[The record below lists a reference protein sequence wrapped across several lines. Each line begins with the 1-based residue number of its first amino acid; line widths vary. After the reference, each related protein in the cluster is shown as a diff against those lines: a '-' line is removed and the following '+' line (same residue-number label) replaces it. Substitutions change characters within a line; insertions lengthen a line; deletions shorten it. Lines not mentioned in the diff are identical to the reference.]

1 MELHVLLCYFA
12 MAVLISVNSQGLRSP
27 DRRKIAFSYF
37 LRHRLDIILLQET
50 HWTADMEMQIN
61 REWNGEAFFNHGTNT
76 ARGVA
81 ILIHSRLDYT
91 VKQKRSDNEGRILN
105 IVLELDDH
113 ILNIINIYAP
123 RTDSARQSFF
133 SGLDEFISE
142 DDDNII
148 GGDFNCI
155 GNVRLDKIGGN
166 QNARQLA
173 AASLQTISSHFNL
186 CDVWRDRHKDARIF
200 TWTGRHPTDGS
211 LICTRIDKFLISK
224 SMNHFVTDASIKP
237 FPHSDHDYVCLIL
250 NFDQVKRGAGY
261 WHFNNELLSDAA
273 FEAQLK
279 DFWTDWQTKY
289 DDFADP
295 LLWWDKAKQHFKII
309 AIGCAKIIGKQK
321 RHERFQLE
329 RKLGKL
335 QEKSNSGDTRDI
347 EVYLLAKEKL
357 KELDLKD
364 LEATKIR
371 AKAQFM
377 EEGERS
383 TRYFYS
389 LEKSRRADQ
398 TIRVLTKENLDTVSE
413 PQDLLKE
420 TYYFYKTL
428 YTAQPC
434 DELARKQFLSADIP
448 KLPDNARNSCEG
460 LITEEELLKAVR
472 SMENNKSPGFDGLTT
487 NFYKHF
493 WPILGEK
500 LTSIF
505 NYAFR
510 TGALTVS
517 QRRGVISLLFKKG
530 DRTQL
535 KNWRP
540 VTLLNTDYKILTKA
554 LANRLQRV
562 LPLIIHTDQTASIKG
577 RTINDNTRLLHDVVA
592 YANEKD
598 IPLALI
604 SVDQLKAFDRV
615 SHEFLFKCLEN
626 FGFGPNFV
634 QWIKLIYN
642 SVSSSVKTNGWL
654 TAFIT
659 LERGL
664 RQGCALSMPLY
675 VLTAETMAINI
686 RENPRIHGLLPPG
699 SQEELK
705 LSQYADDT
713 TLLLSDDQSINEVFN
728 TFVLY
733 ERASGAK
740 INKGK
745 CKGLW
750 CGAFAHRTE
759 QLGDFDWFNDF
770 IPEKILG
777 QFIGNVDCTRRN
789 WEAKIQKINNI
800 IAAWRHRELSYKG
813 KALVINGL
821 LTSTLWYNATS
832 LPMPSWAIVQIDQ
845 SIYNFFWSYKRHLV
859 NKDILALPVQQGG
872 FNIPRIET
880 KIQSLRLNTLR
891 RLLSAE
897 DAHWKHFITYF
908 FRISHMFLGKLSL
921 VLDFSASQI
930 DRDIPTFHNE
940 LLLAWHKHKHLLT
953 RTHIPDNVQSIVD
966 EPLFQND
973 LITVN
978 DQPLP
983 VIPDW
988 VAAGVIQVKDICYG
1002 VVPGYLPTNAVH
1014 ELLVEQE
1021 NHDDIRTI
1029 QRTERELRQIRSSI
1043 PPAWSSKIQSQ
1054 FTGQLPDLQ
1063 PRFEVS
1069 SSDSNVASLD
1079 ILNCKTR
1086 TFYGRILADK
1096 QTVIPATDY
1105 WKENL
1110 HPEPTFNAK
1119 LWKTLYSPLIT
1130 HKHGD
1135 VNWKITHR
1143 VLPTALSLNRI
1154 GVYATPNC
1162 HRCGVTDTL
1171 EHAMVDCPTVD
1182 KFWNEIQAYVDKIT
1196 NNMLTLTTQ
1205 IKLFGRIKRKND
1217 PLGSK
1222 TVDLV
1227 NWTLTLARWAIHKSA
1242 VCHRVQNLSYLP
1254 ETLFKTMVKSHLL
1267 FQFKLYMSRHTQYY
1281 FPFHWCLGQAF
1292 AKVDNGSLVFTL

>member
-1 MELHVLLCYFA
+1 MELYTILFHLT
-12 MAVLISVNSQGLRSP
+12 MATLISVNSQGLRSP
-27 DRRKIAFSYF
+27 DRRKTAFSYF
-37 LRHRLDIILLQET
+37 VRHRFDIILLQET
-50 HWTADMEMQIN
+50 HWTVDMEMQIK
-61 REWNGEAFFNHGTNT
+61 REWNGNVFFNNGANN

-91 VKQKRSDNEGRILN
+91 VTQTGGDNEGRVLN
-105 IVLELDDH
+105 ILLNLDGH
-113 ILNIINIYAP
+113 VLNIINVYAP
-123 RTDSARQSFF
+123 QTDSARQTFF
-133 SGLDEFISE
+133 SSLDRFISKV
-142 DDDNII
+142 DDNII
-148 GGDFNCI
+148 AGDFNCI
-155 GNVRLDKIGGN
+155 ADVRLDKIGGS
-166 QNARQLA
+166 QDIRQLA
-173 AASLQTISSHFNL
+173 AASLQAISSKFTL
-186 CDVWRDRHKDARIF
+186 SDIWRDRHKDARAF

-211 LICTRIDKFLISK
+211 FISTRIDKFLTSR
-224 SMNHFVTDASIKP
+224 SLNPFVLDTSIKP
-237 FPHSDHDYVCLIL
+237 FPHSDHDYVCLLL
-250 NFDQVKRGAGY
+250 NFDPVIRGPGY
-261 WHFNNELLSDAA
+261 WHFNSELLRDAA
-273 FEAQLK
+273 FETQIK

-289 DDFADP
+289 DDFVDP

-309 AIGCAKIIGKQK
+309 AISCAKIIGKQK

-329 RKLGKL
+329 RKLEKL
-335 QEKSNSGDTRDI
+335 HEKSVSGDARDM
-347 EVYLLAKEKL
+347 EDYLVAKEKL
-357 KELDLKD
+357 KELELKD
-364 LEATKIR
+364 LESVKIR
-371 AKAQFM
+371 AKAQFL

-428 YTAQPC
+428 FTAQTC
-434 DELARKQFLSADIP
+434 DEDARNQFLNADIP
-448 KLPDNARNSCEG
+448 KLPDNARKSCEG
-460 LITEEELLKAVR
+460 LIAEEELQKAVR
-472 SMENNKSPGFDGLTT
+472 SMENNKSPGIDGLTT

-493 WPILGEK
+493 WPILSEK
-500 LTSIF
+500 LTRVY
-505 NYAFR
+505 NHAFR
-510 TGALTVS
+510 TGTLAVS

-554 LANRLQRV
+554 LANRLQQV
-562 LPLIIHTDQTASIKG
+562 LPLLIHTDQTASIKG

-592 YANEKD
+592 YANEKVV
-598 IPLALI
+598 PLALI

-615 SHEFLFKCLEN
+615 SHEFLFKCLEH

-686 RENPRIHGLLPPG
+686 RQNPRIHGIRPPD

-713 TLLLSDDQSINEVFN
+713 TLLLSDDQSIDEVFN
-728 TFVLY
+728 TFNLY

-750 CGAFAHRTE
+750 CGAFSHRTE

-770 IPEKILG
+770 IPDKILG

-800 IAAWRHRELSYKG
+800 IAAWRHRDLSYKG

-832 LPMPSWAIVQIDQ
+832 LPVPSWAIAQIEE

-859 NKDILALPVQQGG
+859 NKDILALPVQHGG
-872 FNIPRIET
+872 FNIPRIKT

-897 DAHWKHFITYF
+897 DAHWKHFVTHF
-908 FRISHMFLGKLSL
+908 FRISHMNLGKLSL
-921 VLDFSASQI
+921 VLDFSTRQI
-930 DRDIPTFHNE
+930 GRDVPIFHKE
-940 LLLAWHKHKHLLT
+940 LLLAWQEHKHLLT
-953 RTHIPDNVQSIVD
+953 RTNIPDNVQNILN
-966 EPLFQND
+966 EPLFQNE
-973 LITVN
+973 LITFN

-983 VIPDW
+983 AIADW
-988 VAAGVIQVKDICYG
+988 VAAGITQVKHICYE
-1002 VVPGYLPTNAVH
+1002 VVPGFLPINAVH
-1014 ELLVEQE
+1014 ELLIEQGS
-1021 NHDDIRTI
+1021 DDRAFE
-1029 QRTERELRQIRSSI
+1029 RTEREFRKIRLSI
-1043 PPAWSSKIQSQ
+1043 PPEWTSKIQSEP
-1054 FTGQLPDLQ
+1054 TSHSPDLQ
-1063 PRFEVS
+1063 PRFEVKNPESKDAS
-1069 SSDSNVASLD
+1069 SD
-1079 ILNCKTR
+1079 ILNCRTR
-1086 TFYGRILADK
+1086 TFYGQLLADRK
-1096 QTVIPATDY
+1096 TVIPALDY

-1110 HPEPTFNAK
+1110 YPVPTFNAK
-1119 LWKTLYSPLIT
+1119 TWKSLYPPLIT

-1135 VNWKITHR
+1135 INWKIAHR
-1143 VLPTALSLNRI
+1143 VLPTALSLNRL

-1171 EHAMVDCPTVD
+1171 EHTLLDCPTVEN
-1182 KFWNEIQAYVDKIT
+1182 FWSKIQAYVDKIT
-1196 NNMLTLTTQ
+1196 NNMLSLTTQ
-1205 IKLFGRIKRKND
+1205 VKLFGKVKTKDD
-1217 PLGSK
+1217 PLGSRK
-1222 TVDLV
+1222 IDLV

-1242 VCHRVQNLSYLP
+1242 VNYRVRNLNFQP
-1254 ETLFKTMVKSHLL
+1254 DTLFRARVKSHLC
-1267 FQFKLYMSRHTQYY
+1267 FQFKLYMSRQTQYY
-1281 FPFHWCLGQAF
+1281 FPFHWCLGEAF
-1292 AKVDNGSLVFTL
+1292 AKVENGSLVFTL